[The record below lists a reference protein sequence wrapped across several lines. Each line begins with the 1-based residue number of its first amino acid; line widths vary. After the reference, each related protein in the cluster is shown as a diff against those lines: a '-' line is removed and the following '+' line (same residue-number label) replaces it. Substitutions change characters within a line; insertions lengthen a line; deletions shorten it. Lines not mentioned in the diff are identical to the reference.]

1 LDPIDNLD
9 FMADNLAQL
18 VDLARPRFRTAT
30 EFVEATLKQAI
41 LNGTLPGGSP
51 LRQEELASTFGVS
64 RMPIREALRQLEAQA
79 LVDFYPHR
87 GAVVSEI
94 SAQDA
99 ADNYTIRLAL
109 EPVALRLSI
118 PKLSGADLDRA
129 DEILSEMDGEPDQS
143 RLGALNRRF
152 HMTLY
157 ARADRPRLL
166 SLVEQH
172 LVQADRYLRF
182 HLAAMGRH
190 HISQEEH
197 RALVE
202 AARERKPALACRILV
217 AHIGTAERTLQY
229 FLDDRKA

>member
-1 LDPIDNLD
+1 
-9 FMADNLAQL
+9 MADNLAQL

-118 PKLSGADLDRA
+118 PKLNGADLDRA
-129 DEILSEMDGEPDQS
+129 DEILSEMDGEPDQN

-190 HISQEEH
+190 HISQSEH

-202 AARERKPALACRILV
+202 AARGRKPALACRILV
-217 AHIGTAERTLQY
+217 AHIGTAERTLQN